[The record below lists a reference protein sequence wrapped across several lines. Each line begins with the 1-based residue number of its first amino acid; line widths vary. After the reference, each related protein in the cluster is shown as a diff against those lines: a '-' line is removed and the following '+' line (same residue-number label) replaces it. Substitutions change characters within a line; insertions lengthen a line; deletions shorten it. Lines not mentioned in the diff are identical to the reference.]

1 MANESNIVFLIGEK
15 IRMYRTYRNLTQ
27 KKLAE
32 LCQISESA
40 IRNYELGNRYPDDDT
55 IMSISDALEIDR
67 AALIDPDP
75 SNVFSA
81 EHIFMDFEQL
91 YGIVPKMIDGELHF
105 VFENP
110 DDSFS
115 NKEIINRYIM
125 KELLLHWCSFHEALR
140 NGTITQEQYFEWCSG
155 HSDVAYEQ
163 LPVEPYKLTLDEQIQ
178 METARR
184 AEGHIPLPVW
194 DDNHVNVM
202 PIPKKKRNPEE
213 PTLEDTHLE
222 EIAKAKRKRKPK
234 NNL

>member
-15 IRMYRTYRNLTQ
+15 IRKYRTYRNLTQ

-32 LCQISESA
+32 LCHISESA
-40 IRNYELGNRYPDDDT
+40 IRNYELGNRYPDDDI

-75 SNVFSA
+75 SDVFSA

-110 DDSFS
+110 DDSLP

-125 KELLLHWCSFHEALR
+125 KELLLHWCSFREALS
-140 NGTITQEQYFEWCSG
+140 NGVITQEQYFEWCSG
-155 HSDVAYEQ
+155 HSDVACEK
-163 LPVEPYKLTLDEQIQ
+163 LPVDPYKLTLDEQIR

-184 AEGHIPLPVW
+184 AEGHMPLPVW
-194 DDNHVNVM
+194 DENHVNVM
-202 PIPKKKRNPEE
+202 PIPKKKKNTEE
-213 PTLEDTHLE
+213 PTLEDTRLD
-222 EIAKAKRKRKPK
+222 EIVKAKRKRKPK
-234 NNL
+234 NNA